1 MHPWVI
7 YANELSRDRE
17 RRLNQLATFDEERWL
32 LAQSDSLGEPRQWH
46 IRRRV
51 AQGLALASRATATVV
66 RRLDDCVAD
75 DLGRSLAPNE

>member
-17 RRLNQLATFDEERWL
+17 RQRNQLPFDEERWL
-32 LAQSDSLGEPRQWH
+32 LARSDLLSEPRQWH
-46 IRRRV
+46 VRRRV
-51 AQGLALASRATATVV
+51 AQGLAFASRATATVV

-75 DLGRSLAPNE
+75 DLGRSLAPTE